1 MKKLSLVLLLGCV
14 GSAAAV
20 DYKTQVEPIFRT
32 KCYACHSVTKK
43 VKGDMAL
50 DKEKITEHIG
60 ADKAIIPGDPAKS
73 KMVTSVKLPDDDDD
87 VMPPKGKNRLTEP
100 EVAILEAWIKEGASL
115 TAGVAGVPAAA
126 PTPAATA
133 PAAPGGGA
141 PQAWVNAA
149 GKSIQAVFMGLQG
162 DGVLLKM
169 PDTGVTHLV
178 PLSSLSPESQAQA
191 KAAR

>member
-1 MKKLSLVLLLGCV
+1 MKKFTLVLFLGCV

-20 DYKTQVEPIFRT
+20 DYKTQVEPIFRN

-50 DKEKITEHIG
+50 DKEKLSEHIG
-60 ADKAIIPGDPAKS
+60 PDKAIIPGDPVKS
-73 KMVTSVKLPDDDDD
+73 QMVVSVKLPDDDDA

-100 EVAILEAWIKEGASL
+100 EVAILEAWIKEGASTGAG
-115 TAGVAGVPAAA
+115 TASA
-126 PTPAATA
+126 PPPGAPAATA
-133 PAAPGGGA
+133 PAAGA
-141 PQAWVNAA
+141 AQSWVNTA
-149 GKSIQAVFMGLQG
+149 GVTIQATFMGLQG
-162 DGVLLKM
+162 DGVLLKISE
-169 PDTGVTHLV
+169 TQVTHLV